1 MKATRAVLEALA
13 KAEKEGRV
21 ASSVAVNHAA
31 LGPPTLGVGPPGESE
46 KEFQH
51 RVIAFARSR
60 GWGKIAHFRPA
71 RVMRRG
77 KETYET
83 PIAEDG
89 KGFVDLVL
97 LRERLVV
104 IEAKVKKRKR
114 SRWQLEWAA
123 AFQRAGVEYY
133 CWYPEDFRE
142 IERVLS

>member
-1 MKATRAVLEALA
+1 MRATRAILEAVA
-13 KAEKEGRV
+13 KAERDGLV
-21 ASSVAVNHAA
+21 SSVSVNPAA
-31 LGPPTLGVGPPGESE
+31 LAPPTLGVVPGESE
-46 KEFQH
+46 AQFQQ
-51 RVIAFARSR
+51 RLIAYARAR

-71 RVMRRG
+71 RVVRRG

-114 SRWQLEWAA
+114 SQWQLEWAV
-123 AFQRAGVEYY
+123 AFQRAGVEYH
-133 CWYPEDFRE
+133 CFYPEDHNE
-142 IERVLS
+142 IERVLA